1 MLDKAAS
8 FHKNLISDREGFDTG
23 RLEAENHRLSIE
35 LAIARERERVAQQ
48 RATELARAN
57 AALKQTVDALATK
70 SDLDCFLAQTLKVI
84 SETLDAPVAEYWYHS
99 ETGTKAH
106 LGLSYHNGK
115 IFTATELV
123 EDIRV
128 RGIRIPTEMTGQ
140 ATLLSRQ
147 RHFVVDDLPTDPIQQ
162 AVFSP
167 LDFDLEAWCTEYGVR
182 RLINIPLVLAEK
194 AIGALA
200 LYFPRDRRVSEQQI
214 ELGYALAQQAIL
226 AIQLTRLAEEAK
238 QAAIV
243 REQKKVAQERAAHLA
258 RANAALQKTI
268 DALGN
273 INRIEDFIP
282 LVLKIVLEN
291 FQAVSCAFFEHADED
306 LIYLRYWLIE
316 GQVLTPSEILALD
329 PDKYSLII
337 RLAGGFTAPDKYLGT
352 HHRHRIHSTSLDH
365 AAGTCIPEFDD
376 FCCSCGWETELNVPC
391 VIGEVAEGALVIY
404 RGASL
409 PYSECEIALAETLS
423 AQLALALQASRLAE
437 EAKQAA
443 IVREREQVAQQR
455 ATELERANEVLR
467 HTASQLVERQD
478 LIHFLNSLLLEVAQE
493 VGAVNNSIFLYDR
506 QSCGCRM
513 YHSIQDGQII
523 NIETDPRF
531 ELWRTTI
538 PATNENW
545 QLIQSRGYIWAVL
558 DTDAIHGELCD
569 FSVLWHRDMQHRAVM
584 CVLLQV
590 GDEPLGYMGLCFRQ
604 AVQPS
609 PDQISFIQALAHQ
622 AALAIQMTQLAEE
635 AKLAAIVREQ
645 EKAAQ
650 ERAAMLEQVNFVL
663 QRSTERLSTATD
675 PKALIVEIL
684 RTAGEVLAPL
694 GVKGMGLIRYQPETK
709 TVRVKVHII
718 DGVEQSIA
726 GSDLDGDWS
735 IDHPTLA
742 IPWRRIQSEDFIWGL
757 TSDTSVL
764 IAEVRQY
771 HESLGSRSIAYIPLR
786 RGEETTGW
794 IGFNLASEIPP
805 TAQQIEMIQAL
816 TRQVSLAAE
825 MERLAEIAREGA
837 IAREQQQMA
846 LERAA
851 ELATINQQL
860 QQHTREVQR
869 SYSILEA
876 TAQATNALLTIP
888 DFDQAV
894 NATLQI
900 LGEALETDRVK
911 ILEWVSDS
919 FLHPA
924 SGYYTIS
931 YEWVRVGTI
940 PQLAHPSSSRI
951 NIHGAETFIEN
962 LIQNDGFGGLLHEWP
977 QVFWEP
983 FAAVQAQGI
992 YCVPIRVERQLWGV
1006 LVYDDCQTSRER
1018 KCSELTVLKIAADC
1032 IGSAIQR
1039 QRTQQALLQS
1049 EQARSGELAKA
1060 NHALRRAIARL
1071 TTADSLQLF
1080 LTAVLKEAF
1089 QTSSGVN
1096 GAAVFDYEPAS
1107 HTVQLL
1113 GLVISGEVID
1123 IGSDPRAEVYR
1134 SPIPSE
1140 AAGDWHIPDPERRIV
1155 LIDVD
1160 DPVLMH
1166 TPEAVLWHKQQGH
1179 QLLNVIPL
1187 FSGEQPLGFLG
1198 LAFTTRTPPSDAQ
1211 IEHWWALAQHVGLAL
1226 RLANLAEEAKQTAIL
1241 DERNRMARD
1250 IHDTLAQSF
1259 TGIIMQLEALKSLP
1273 PLASDETQA
1282 HFSRIRDIARLGL
1295 SEARRSVQALR
1306 PVALETASFSDAL
1319 RHLLNQ
1325 MTQGTPVQT
1334 TLHIE
1339 GVAQSLPASVEENL
1353 LRIAQEAVTNAI
1365 RHGQAQTIA
1374 LQLLFEPTAVHL
1386 QIRDDG
1392 QGFAPATHLTSGF
1405 GLIGMQERVHHLGGH
1420 LHLVSQL
1427 GQGTEITVTI
1437 PSQG

>member
-1 MLDKAAS
+1 VLDKAAS
-8 FHKNLISDREGFDTG
+8 FHKNLISDRDGLDTAYLEEENR
-23 RLEAENHRLSIE
+23 RLRIE
-35 LAIARERERVAQQ
+35 LAIARKQECAAQQ
-48 RATELARAN
+48 
-57 AALKQTVDALATK
+57 
-70 SDLDCFLAQTLKVI
+70 
-84 SETLDAPVAEYWYHS
+84 
-99 ETGTKAH
+99 
-106 LGLSYHNGK
+106 
-115 IFTATELV
+115 
-123 EDIRV
+123 
-128 RGIRIPTEMTGQ
+128 
-140 ATLLSRQ
+140 
-147 RHFVVDDLPTDPIQQ
+147 
-162 AVFSP
+162 
-167 LDFDLEAWCTEYGVR
+167 
-182 RLINIPLVLAEK
+182 
-194 AIGALA
+194 
-200 LYFPRDRRVSEQQI
+200 
-214 ELGYALAQQAIL
+214 
-226 AIQLTRLAEEAK
+226 
-238 QAAIV
+238 
-243 REQKKVAQERAAHLA
+243 RAAHLA

-273 INRIEDFIP
+273 ITGIEDFIP
-282 LVLKIVLEN
+282 LALKIVLEN
-291 FQAVSCAFFEHADED
+291 FQAVSCAFFEHADGD

-316 GQVLTPSEILALD
+316 GQVLTPPEILALD
-329 PDKYSLII
+329 PDKYALII
-337 RLAGGFTAPDKYLGT
+337 RLAGGFTAPDEYLGT
-352 HHRHRIHSTSLDH
+352 HHKHRIHAVSLDH
-365 AAGTCIPEFDD
+365 AAGTCVPEFDH
-376 FCCSCGWETELNVPC
+376 FCCACGWESELNVPC
-391 VIGEVAEGALVIY
+391 VIGNVAEGALVIY
-404 RGASL
+404 RGAGL

-443 IVREREQVAQQR
+443 IAR
-455 ATELERANEVLR
+455 
-467 HTASQLVERQD
+467 
-478 LIHFLNSLLLEVAQE
+478 AQE
-493 VGAVNNSIFLYDR
+493 
-506 QSCGCRM
+506 
-513 YHSIQDGQII
+513 
-523 NIETDPRF
+523 
-531 ELWRTTI
+531 
-538 PATNENW
+538 
-545 QLIQSRGYIWAVL
+545 
-558 DTDAIHGELCD
+558 
-569 FSVLWHRDMQHRAVM
+569 
-584 CVLLQV
+584 
-590 GDEPLGYMGLCFRQ
+590 
-604 AVQPS
+604 
-609 PDQISFIQALAHQ
+609 Q
-622 AALAIQMTQLAEE
+622 AAQ
-635 AKLAAIVREQ
+635 K
-645 EKAAQ
+645 
-650 ERAAMLEQVNFVL
+650 RAAMLEQVNFVL
-663 QRSTERLSTATD
+663 QRSTERLSAATD
-675 PKALIVEIL
+675 PKAIIVESL
-684 RTAGEVLAPL
+684 RTAAEVLAPL
-694 GVKGMGLIRYQPETK
+694 GVKGIGLVLYQPETR
-709 TVRVKVHII
+709 TVRVKVLIV
-718 DGVEQSIA
+718 DGVEQPIA

-735 IDHPTLA
+735 ADNPLMA

-805 TAQQIEMIQAL
+805 TAQQIEILQAL
-816 TRQVSLAAE
+816 TSQVSLAAE
-825 MERLAEIAREGA
+825 MERLAEIAREAAISREQEKAAEERAMDLARVNAILSDSISGLQQAEPEVFLAQVVGEIIHQLRATNAMVVRIDADQQQAQLHLFHDGQNPRWGMSRAELPLFEAPFSTDVTPAFKIALATSIPAGQRSRMGTAFVASRYDGSLPIESFALPGGLEWMDSIGASDAAFILLFAGERVIGSLHLHFTQGRQLQPEDDALLIALSRQAAIALRLSDLATQSRLAA
-837 IAREQQQMA
+837 IAREQQQSA

-851 ELATINQQL
+851 ELATINHQL
-860 QQHTREVQR
+860 QQHTQEVQR
-869 SYSILEA
+869 GYSILEA

-894 NATLQI
+894 NTTLQI

-911 ILEWVSDS
+911 ILEWIFDLSAQ
-919 FLHPA
+919 PA
-924 SGYYTIS
+924 VDYFTMS
-931 YEWVRVGTI
+931 YEWVRAGTI
-940 PQLAHPSSSRI
+940 PQLTHPSSSQI
-951 NIHGAETFIEN
+951 SIHGAEAFMED

-1018 KCSELTVLKIAADC
+1018 NRSELTVLKIAADC
-1032 IGSAIQR
+1032 IGSAFQR

-1060 NHALRRAIARL
+1060 NHALRRAIAHL

-1080 LTAVLKEAF
+1080 LNAVLKEAF

-1096 GAAVFDYEPAS
+1096 GAAVFDYEPAF

-1113 GLVISGEVID
+1113 ALVISGEVIN
-1123 IGSDPRAEVYR
+1123 IASDPRAEVYR

-1155 LIDVD
+1155 WIDID
-1160 DPVLMH
+1160 DPVLLN

-1179 QLLNVIPL
+1179 QRLNVIPL

-1259 TGIIMQLEALKSLP
+1259 TGIIMQLEALKSSP
-1273 PLASDETQA
+1273 TMAPEETQA
-1282 HFSRIRDIARLGL
+1282 HFNRIRNIARLGL
-1295 SEARRSVQALR
+1295 SEARRSVHALR
-1306 PVALETASFSDAL
+1306 PVALETASFPDAL

-1339 GVAQSLPASVEENL
+1339 GMAQSLPASVEENL

-1374 LQLLFEPTAVHL
+1374 LQLLSEPAAVHL
-1386 QIRDDG
+1386 QILDDG
-1392 QGFAPATHLTSGF
+1392 QGFAPATHFASGF

-1420 LHLVSQL
+1420 LHLVSQP

-1437 PSQG
+1437 PSKG